1 MDQLILVLALM
12 QEPRQYRAVLPP
24 KPTPAAAAPR
34 TPRPQADRLPPEEAA
49 ALSAALDRYIAEGRP
64 LPDLR
69 RDGAVI
75 R

>member
-12 QEPRQYRAVLPP
+12 QEPRQYRPAQSPA
-24 KPTPAAAAPR
+24 PAAAPAGKQPR
-34 TPRPQADRLPPEEAA
+34 ADRLPPAEAA
-49 ALSAALDRYIAEGRP
+49 ALSAAIDRYVAERRP